1 MSSIAVDG
9 AAWAGAD
16 ADAFSG
22 FDAAAPAGRMAPAAR
37 HRRRH
42 RHWIECAAATLAGA
56 LIAIGWASVGANDE
70 GASAR
75 RALLERELAGLATP
89 LAEVARLEQ
98 ASAASRASAA
108 LGVARARPYV
118 QLRALLD
125 ALSRESHGGVIVTR
139 LRQTREGFELRILG
153 QDSGACASWM
163 ARLASTGA
171 WPGAQIVELKFV
183 PAPGRAQS
191 AGAVEATVRLPA
203 AVSRRPSP
211 AARGDPDERL
221 DEPAPRG
228 EP

>member
-1 MSSIAVDG
+1 MSSIVVDG

-22 FDAAAPAGRMAPAAR
+22 FDAAPPAR
-37 HRRRH
+37 HPHLH
-42 RHWIECAAATLAGA
+42 RHWIECTAAILAGA
-56 LIAIGWASVGANDE
+56 LIAIGWASVAVNGE

-75 RALLERELAGLATP
+75 RALLERALAGLATP
-89 LAEVARLEQ
+89 LAEVARLER

-118 QLRALLD
+118 ELRALLD
-125 ALSRESHGGVIVTR
+125 ALSRESHAGVTVTR

-153 QDSGACASWM
+153 RDSGACASWM

-171 WPGAQIVELKFV
+171 WPGARIVELKFV
-183 PAPGRAQS
+183 PAPGRVQS

-203 AVSRRPSP
+203 AVSRLRSP

-221 DEPAPRG
+221 DEPEPRG